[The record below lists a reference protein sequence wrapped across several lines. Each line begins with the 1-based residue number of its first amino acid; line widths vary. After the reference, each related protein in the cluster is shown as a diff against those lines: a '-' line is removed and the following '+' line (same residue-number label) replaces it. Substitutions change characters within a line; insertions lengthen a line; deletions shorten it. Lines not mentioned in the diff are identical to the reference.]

1 MEQEIIQCEEAFL
14 QAMRT
19 IDLKT
24 IEVLLHD
31 DLIYNNF
38 MGEVLDKEMDL
49 AGAKSGSLVMDT
61 VDCLDRKIQV
71 FGDTA
76 IVSTAIYMKGSF
88 KEYPIDGKTRFLRTW
103 KKFEAGWQIIGAASV
118 ALQ

>member
-1 MEQEIIQCEEAFL
+1 MEQEITQCEEAFL

-19 IDLKT
+19 IDLEKM
-24 IEVLLHD
+24 EELLHD

-49 AGAKSGSLVMDT
+49 AGAKSGNLVMDT
-61 VDCLDRKIQV
+61 VDCLDRKMQL

-88 KEYPIDGKTRFLRTW
+88 KEHPIDGKTRFLRTW
-103 KKFEAGWQIIGAASV
+103 KKLDGKWKIIGAASL